1 MRIVPVFLIFLF
13 FTLVVTSVSH
23 GQPWGRGHGMY
34 RGAPYGHFCPG
45 RRWGP
50 YGVRQPVRT
59 VDEARQVLN
68 LYLSSHNQDLH
79 AGKVDERGSYF
90 VAEITDLDG
99 NVIDTAI
106 IDKRTG
112 RIRSIY

>member
-1 MRIVPVFLIFLF
+1 
-13 FTLVVTSVSH
+13 
-23 GQPWGRGHGMY
+23 MY

-50 YGVRQPVRT
+50 YGIRQPVRT
-59 VDEARQVLN
+59 VDEAREMLN
-68 LYLSSHNQDLH
+68 LYLSGHNQGLH
-79 AGKVDERGSYF
+79 AGRIDERGSYF
-90 VAEITDLDG
+90 VAEILERDG